1 MDLNL
6 IVSVTLK
13 LIIAMTAIIAFIRLS
28 GKTQMGTLTP
38 LDILNTFVLGAF
50 VGGVVYNPDTSVFV
64 MVYAIFIW
72 GMLNLV
78 IRKLLKFNFF
88 NFLISGKPA
97 YIIKD
102 GKLDLSALKANHLNV
117 EQVKAILRGKNIY
130 SLLDVDDLIFE
141 TNGELTVHQRRSGTD
156 SILLINNGQVLMD
169 ALEECDKTPEW
180 LDDILLEFG
189 IADHNDVFCIEWT
202 PNRGFYIIQKNGDIL
217 YKSSKK

>member
-6 IVSVTLK
+6 IISVTLK

-72 GMLNLV
+72 GILNLV

-102 GKLDLSALKANHLNV
+102 GKLDLPALKANHLNV

-156 SILLINNGQVLMD
+156 SILLINNGQVLLD

-180 LDDILLEFG
+180 LDDILFEFG
-189 IADHNDVFCIEWT
+189 ITDHNDVFCIEWT

>member
-6 IVSVTLK
+6 IISVTLK

-72 GMLNLV
+72 GMLNLI

-88 NFLISGKPA
+88 NFLISGKAA

-102 GKLDLSALKANHLNV
+102 GKLDLYALKANHLNV

-141 TNGELTVHQRRSGTD
+141 TNGDLTVHQRRSGTD
-156 SILLINNGQVLMD
+156 SILLINNGQVLLD
-169 ALEECDKTPEW
+169 ALEECYKTAEW

-202 PNRGFYIIQKNGDIL
+202 PNRGFYIIQKNGEIL